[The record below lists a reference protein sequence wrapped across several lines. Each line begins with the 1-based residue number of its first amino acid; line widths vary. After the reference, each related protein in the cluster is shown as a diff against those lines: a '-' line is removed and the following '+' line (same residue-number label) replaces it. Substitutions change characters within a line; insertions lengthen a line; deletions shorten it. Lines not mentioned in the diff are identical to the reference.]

1 MLNDILLSKNA
12 RLGLESSYIPT
23 ITGFFVNIRIV
34 TSTQDINVD
43 ASKYNSGNPIL
54 FATKS
59 NITITNNSE
68 LFYSIN
74 VPENFLSRGYIEIE
88 VESPVVTANVD
99 YITGAPMKPFFI
111 SFIIID
117 EEEEEV
123 HNQNMA
129 PKSIINF
136 LVE

>member
-1 MLNDILLSKNA
+1 M
-12 RLGLESSYIPT
+12 RLVLESSYIPT

-43 ASKYNSGNPIL
+43 TSKYNSSNPIL
-54 FATKS
+54 LATKS

-68 LFYSIN
+68 LFYSMN

-99 YITGAPMKPFFI
+99 YITGAPMKPFFYI
-111 SFIIID
+111 FY
-117 EEEEEV
+117 
-123 HNQNMA
+123 NYR
-129 PKSIINF
+129 
-136 LVE
+136 